1 VRGVVFVFHPKLHT
15 DMFQCALKVCDNW
28 SLDPETFSDPPP
40 FNTGIPCIEVAW
52 IQYALALC
60 HCRILCGSRYKQCT
74 LETKDMHHIDVRLEK
89 DVYDANNTLADRN
102 ARHLKSHNIR
112 AFDLLGAIGS
122 GKTALIERL
131 VPLLEKKGL
140 RAGAIAGDVYGDD
153 DFRRIVALGIPAFNA
168 NTGKEC
174 HLDAHLVEHA
184 IDHLPLDQIDIL
196 FIENVG
202 NMVCPTDFRLGAEKR
217 VVVVSS
223 TEGDDVVNK
232 HPMMFR
238 DCTIGVINKV
248 DLAPLVGA
256 NLDRMQNDI
265 ARYNPGMP
273 VFRTNL
279 KTGDGVVALL
289 EAILS

>member
-1 VRGVVFVFHPKLHT
+1 
-15 DMFQCALKVCDNW
+15 
-28 SLDPETFSDPPP
+28 
-40 FNTGIPCIEVAW
+40 
-52 IQYALALC
+52 
-60 HCRILCGSRYKQCT
+60 
-74 LETKDMHHIDVRLEK
+74 MHHIDVRIEK
-89 DVYDANNTLADRN
+89 DIYDVNNTLADNN
-102 ARHLKSHNIR
+102 AKLLKDHGIR

-131 VPLLEKKGL
+131 VPLLRKNGL
-140 RAGAIAGDVYGDD
+140 RAGAIAGDVFGDD
-153 DFRRIVALGIPAFNA
+153 DYKRIVALGIPAFNA

-174 HLDAHLVEHA
+174 HLDAHLVKHA
-184 IDHLPLDQIDIL
+184 IEHLPLNDIDIL

-217 VVVVSS
+217 IVIVSS

-256 NLDRMQNDI
+256 NLDRMESDI
-265 ARYNPGMP
+265 HRYNPRMP
-273 VFRTNL
+273 VFRTNM
-279 KTGDGVVALL
+279 KTGDGMAELL
-289 EAILS
+289 AAILS

>member
-1 VRGVVFVFHPKLHT
+1 
-15 DMFQCALKVCDNW
+15 
-28 SLDPETFSDPPP
+28 
-40 FNTGIPCIEVAW
+40 
-52 IQYALALC
+52 
-60 HCRILCGSRYKQCT
+60 
-74 LETKDMHHIDVRLEK
+74 MHHIDVRLEK
-89 DVYDANNTLADRN
+89 DVYDANNMLADRN
-102 ARHLKSHNIR
+102 ARNLTSHNVR

-131 VPLLEKKGL
+131 VPLLVKKGM
-140 RAGAIAGDVYGDD
+140 RAAAIAGDVYGDD
-153 DFRRIVALGIPAFNA
+153 DFRRLVALGIPAFNA

-184 IDHLPLDQIDIL
+184 IDHLPLDTIDIL

-217 VVVVSS
+217 IVVVSS

-256 NLDRMQNDI
+256 NLDRMQKDI
-265 ARYNPGMP
+265 ARYNPKMP

-279 KTGDGVVALL
+279 KTGDGLEALL
-289 EAILS
+289 EAILA

>member
-1 VRGVVFVFHPKLHT
+1 
-15 DMFQCALKVCDNW
+15 MVCV
-28 SLDPETFSDPPP
+28 L
-40 FNTGIPCIEVAW
+40 
-52 IQYALALC
+52 
-60 HCRILCGSRYKQCT
+60 RYKHCT
-74 LETKDMHHIDVRLEK
+74 LIPECMHHIDVRIEK
-89 DVYDANNTLADRN
+89 DVYDVNNHIAEHN
-102 ARHLKSHNIR
+102 AGHLKAHGVR

-122 GKTALIERL
+122 GKTALIEQI
-131 VPLLEKKGL
+131 VPLLIKKGK

-153 DFRRIVALGIPAFNA
+153 DFKRIRSLGIPAYNA

-184 IDHLPLDQIDIL
+184 IDHLPLDEIDVL

-202 NMVCPTDFRLGAEKR
+202 NMVCPTDFKLGAEKR
-217 VVVVSS
+217 IVIVSS

-256 NLDRMQNDI
+256 NLDRMESDMH
-265 ARYNPGMP
+265 RYNPSMK

-279 KTGDGVVALL
+279 KTGDGVAALL
-289 EAILS
+289 DEILR

>member
-1 VRGVVFVFHPKLHT
+1 
-15 DMFQCALKVCDNW
+15 M
-28 SLDPETFSDPPP
+28 
-40 FNTGIPCIEVAW
+40 
-52 IQYALALC
+52 
-60 HCRILCGSRYKQCT
+60 YKQIMIT
-74 LETKDMHHIDVRLEK
+74 VRTMHHIDVHIEK
-89 DVYDANNTLADRN
+89 DVYDVNNRIAEANASVLRE
-102 ARHLKSHNIR
+102 HGVR

-131 VPLLEKKGL
+131 VPLLRERGISV
-140 RAGAIAGDVYGDD
+140 GAVAGDVYGDD
-153 DFRRIVALGIPAFNA
+153 DFRRIVALGVPAYNA

-184 IDHLPLDQIDIL
+184 ISHLPLDDIDLL

-202 NMVCPTDFRLGAEKR
+202 NMVCPTDFSLGAEKR
-217 VVVVSS
+217 IVIVSS

-238 DCTIGVINKV
+238 GSTIGVINKV

-256 NLDRMQNDI
+256 DLDRMERDMH
-265 ARYNPGMP
+265 RYNPEMQ

-279 KTGDGVVALL
+279 KTGEGTGPLL
-289 EAILS
+289 DAILG

>member
-1 VRGVVFVFHPKLHT
+1 
-15 DMFQCALKVCDNW
+15 
-28 SLDPETFSDPPP
+28 
-40 FNTGIPCIEVAW
+40 
-52 IQYALALC
+52 
-60 HCRILCGSRYKQCT
+60 
-74 LETKDMHHIDVRLEK
+74 MHHIDVRIEK
-89 DVYDANNTLADRN
+89 DVYDVNNRIADHN
-102 ARHLKSHNIR
+102 AEHLKAHGVR

-122 GKTALIERL
+122 GKTALIERI
-131 VPLLEKKGL
+131 VPLLVKKGKK
-140 RAGAIAGDVYGDD
+140 AGAIAGDVYGDD
-153 DFRRIVALGIPAFNA
+153 DFKRIRSLGIPAYNA

-184 IDHLPLDQIDIL
+184 IDHLPLDEIDLL

-217 VVVVSS
+217 IVIVSS

-248 DLAPLVGA
+248 DLAEAVGA
-256 NLDRMQNDI
+256 NLDRMEADI
-265 ARYNPGMP
+265 RRYNPSMK

-279 KTGDGVVALL
+279 KTGDGITGLL
-289 EAILS
+289 DEILR

>member
-1 VRGVVFVFHPKLHT
+1 
-15 DMFQCALKVCDNW
+15 
-28 SLDPETFSDPPP
+28 
-40 FNTGIPCIEVAW
+40 
-52 IQYALALC
+52 
-60 HCRILCGSRYKQCT
+60 
-74 LETKDMHHIDVRLEK
+74 MHHIDVRIEK
-89 DVYDANNTLADRN
+89 DVYDVNNRIADANA
-102 ARHLKSHNIR
+102 AHLKAHGVR

-122 GKTALIERL
+122 GKTALIEQI
-131 VPLLEKKGL
+131 VPHLARKGL

-153 DFRRIVALGIPAFNA
+153 DFKRIRSLGIPAVNA

-174 HLDAHLVEHA
+174 HLDAHIVEHS
-184 IDHLPLDQIDIL
+184 IEHLPLDEVDVL

-217 VVVVSS
+217 IVVVSS

-238 DCTIGVINKV
+238 GGDIGVINKI

-256 NLDRMQNDI
+256 DLDRMEKDI
-265 ARYNPGMP
+265 HRYNPSMQ

-279 KTGDGVVALL
+279 KTGDGVARLV
-289 EAILS
+289 EEILK

>member
-1 VRGVVFVFHPKLHT
+1 
-15 DMFQCALKVCDNW
+15 
-28 SLDPETFSDPPP
+28 
-40 FNTGIPCIEVAW
+40 
-52 IQYALALC
+52 
-60 HCRILCGSRYKQCT
+60 
-74 LETKDMHHIDVRLEK
+74 MHHVDVRIEMDIY
-89 DVYDANNTLADRN
+89 DVNNRIADGN
-102 ARHLKSHNIR
+102 AKLLREHGVR

-131 VPLLEKKGL
+131 APLLAARGI

-153 DFRRIVALGIPAFNA
+153 DFMRIKAVGIPAVNA

-184 IDHLPLDQIDIL
+184 LESLPLDEMDLL

-217 VVVVSS
+217 IVVVSS

-238 DCTIGVINKV
+238 ECNIGVINKV

-256 NLDRMQNDI
+256 DLARMEADMR
-265 ARYNPGMP
+265 RYNPSMKI
-273 VFRTNL
+273 FRTNL
-279 KTGDGVVALL
+279 KTGEGINPLL
-289 EAILS
+289 DAILE

>member
-1 VRGVVFVFHPKLHT
+1 MPQPQPLDSLSKHPFG
-15 DMFQCALKVCDNW
+15 FQHPPNLTHCASLPDRSPPNRLK
-28 SLDPETFSDPPP
+28 
-40 FNTGIPCIEVAW
+40 
-52 IQYALALC
+52 
-60 HCRILCGSRYKQCT
+60 K
-74 LETKDMHHIDVRLEK
+74 
-89 DVYDANNTLADRN
+89 
-102 ARHLKSHNIR
+102 
-112 AFDLLGAIGS
+112 
-122 GKTALIERL
+122 
-131 VPLLEKKGL
+131 
-140 RAGAIAGDVYGDD
+140 
-153 DFRRIVALGIPAFNA
+153 LGIPVVGV

-217 VVVVSS
+217 IVVVSS

-256 NLDRMQNDI
+256 NLDRMQKDI
-265 ARYNPGMP
+265 ARYNPTMP

-279 KTGDGVVALL
+279 KTGDGVAALL
-289 EAILS
+289 EEILK

>member
-1 VRGVVFVFHPKLHT
+1 
-15 DMFQCALKVCDNW
+15 
-28 SLDPETFSDPPP
+28 
-40 FNTGIPCIEVAW
+40 
-52 IQYALALC
+52 
-60 HCRILCGSRYKQCT
+60 
-74 LETKDMHHIDVRLEK
+74 MHHIDVRLEK
-89 DVYDANNTLADRN
+89 DIYDVNNTLADNN
-102 ARHLKSHNIR
+102 AKLLRERGVR

-131 VPLLEKKGL
+131 VPMLIKKGL

-153 DFRRIVALGIPAFNA
+153 DFKRIIALGIPAFNA

-184 IDHLPLDQIDIL
+184 IAHLPLDDIDLL

-217 VVVVSS
+217 IVIVSS

-256 NLDRMQNDI
+256 NLDRMESDI
-265 ARYNPGMP
+265 HRYNPGMP

-279 KTGDGVVALL
+279 KTGDGIAALL
-289 EAILS
+289 DSILS

>member
-1 VRGVVFVFHPKLHT
+1 
-15 DMFQCALKVCDNW
+15 
-28 SLDPETFSDPPP
+28 
-40 FNTGIPCIEVAW
+40 
-52 IQYALALC
+52 
-60 HCRILCGSRYKQCT
+60 
-74 LETKDMHHIDVRLEK
+74 MHHIDVRIEK
-89 DVYDANNTLADRN
+89 DIYDVNNTLADKN
-102 ARHLKSHNIR
+102 AKHFKEHGVR

-131 VPLLEKKGL
+131 VPFLNKKGL
-140 RAGAIAGDVYGDD
+140 RAAAIAGDVYGDD
-153 DFRRIVALGIPAFNA
+153 DFKRIVALGIPAFNA

-184 IDHLPLDQIDIL
+184 IDHLPLDDIDIL

-217 VVVVSS
+217 IVIVSS

-256 NLDRMQNDI
+256 NLNRMESDI
-265 ARYNPGMP
+265 HRYNPGMP
-273 VFRTNL
+273 VFLTNL
-279 KTGDGVVALL
+279 KTGDGITALL
-289 EAILS
+289 ETILE

>member
-1 VRGVVFVFHPKLHT
+1 
-15 DMFQCALKVCDNW
+15 
-28 SLDPETFSDPPP
+28 
-40 FNTGIPCIEVAW
+40 
-52 IQYALALC
+52 
-60 HCRILCGSRYKQCT
+60 
-74 LETKDMHHIDVRLEK
+74 MHHVDVRIEMDIY
-89 DVYDANNTLADRN
+89 DVNNRIAEGN
-102 ARHLKSHNIR
+102 AKLLREHGVR

-131 VPLLEKKGL
+131 APLLSARGI

-153 DFRRIVALGIPAFNA
+153 DFMRIKAVGIPAVNA

-184 IDHLPLDQIDIL
+184 LESLPLDDMDLL

-217 VVVVSS
+217 IVVVSS

-238 DCTIGVINKV
+238 ECNIGIINKV

-256 NLDRMQNDI
+256 DLARMEADMR
-265 ARYNPGMP
+265 RYNPSMKI
-273 VFRTNL
+273 FRTNL
-279 KTGDGVVALL
+279 KTGEGIKTLL
-289 EAILS
+289 DAILE

>member
-1 VRGVVFVFHPKLHT
+1 
-15 DMFQCALKVCDNW
+15 
-28 SLDPETFSDPPP
+28 
-40 FNTGIPCIEVAW
+40 
-52 IQYALALC
+52 
-60 HCRILCGSRYKQCT
+60 
-74 LETKDMHHIDVRLEK
+74 MHHIDVHLEK
-89 DVYDANNTLADRN
+89 DVYDANNTLADNN
-102 ARHLKSHNIR
+102 ARHLKSHNVR

-122 GKTALIERL
+122 GKTALIEHL

-153 DFRRIVALGIPAFNA
+153 DFKRIVALGIPAFNA

-184 IDHLPLDQIDIL
+184 IDYLPLDRIDIL

-217 VVVVSS
+217 IVIVSS

-238 DCTIGVINKV
+238 DCAIGVINKV

-256 NLDRMQNDI
+256 NLDRMQKDI
-265 ARYNPGMP
+265 ARYNPKMP

-289 EAILS
+289 DTILS